1 MRAPSM
7 LFLVVLASC
16 GGAGSSTSFPD
27 RPALVTAQ
35 AEWCNTLA
43 KLEAKGGTWEPLAD
57 CKKALPT
64 SSPAYLKA
72 MTSCY
77 EARVEA
83 AGEGGID
90 RGALMAECN
99 DEASLKLDAAS
110 AMQSDVIAARCER
123 MEKCEKVAPTDC
135 KAGIEGLETAQK
147 AMLTSTYNPPA
158 LGEVADCLRSKGCSD
173 DEEKVRDACYEKVSQ
188 KLVWFP
194 N

>member
-1 MRAPSM
+1 M
-7 LFLVVLASC
+7 LLFVALASC
-16 GGAGSSTSFPD
+16 GGAGTAASFPD

-35 AEWCNTLA
+35 GEWCAMLA

-64 SSPAYLKA
+64 SSAAYLEA
-72 MTSCY
+72 MTACY
-77 EARVEA
+77 DTRVEA
-83 AGEGGID
+83 AGDGALD
-90 RGALMAECN
+90 RGALLAECN
-99 DEASLKLDAAS
+99 DEASLKLDAS
-110 AMQSDVIAARCER
+110 GAMQSDVIAARCER
-123 MEKCEKVAPTDC
+123 MEKCEKVAAVDC

-158 LGEVADCLRSKGCSD
+158 LAEVADCLRSKGCGD